1 MKKQIVLFFMTKK
14 GLDVLSS
21 LIEDK
26 MHENVALVVIGKD
39 NKQYD
44 YSVEIKDLCIK
55 NEIDWILRTSD
66 LIIDD
71 SIVYNYAIAIGWRW
85 MITDIKNLI
94 VFHDSLLPRYRGF
107 APLVNGLINREKF
120 MGATALWASEKFD
133 AGDIILQKKQII
145 SYPIKIERAIGL
157 MSSLYQS
164 ILRELFLMIRN
175 NELLPK
181 IPQDDTKATYSIWR
195 DENDYGIDW
204 KKSSKDIL
212 TKINAVGFPYKGA
225 FSILDGKKVRILSA
239 NEINDLVIENRDCGK
254 TIFNIDK
261 FPVIICGDGLLQITE
276 AVYDDTQN
284 NIFPLKHFRIRLE

>member
-21 LIEDK
+21 LINYK
-26 MHENVALVVIGKD
+26 MHEYVALVVIGKD

-44 YSVEIKDLCIK
+44 YSNEIKDLCIENK
-55 NEIDWILRTSD
+55 INWVFRVPD

-71 SIVYNYAIAIGWRW
+71 LIEYNYAIAIGWRW
-85 MITDIKNLI
+85 MISGIKKLI
-94 VFHDSLLPRYRGF
+94 VLHDSLLPKYRGF

-120 MGATALWASEKFD
+120 IGATALWASEKFD
-133 AGDIILQKKQII
+133 SGDIIIQKKKEI
-145 SYPIKIERAIGL
+145 SYPIKIEAAIGF

-164 ILRELFLMIRN
+164 ILKELFLMITN

-204 KKSSKDIL
+204 RNSSNEIL

-225 FSILDGKKVRILSA
+225 FSILEGRKVRILSA
-239 NEINDLVIENRDCGK
+239 NEIDDLVIENRDCGK
-254 TIFNIDK
+254 VIFNIGE
-261 FPVIICGDGLLQITE
+261 FPVIICGVGLLQITE
-276 AVYDDTQN
+276 VVYDDTQHSVL
-284 NIFPLKHFRIRLE
+284 PLKIFRIRLE